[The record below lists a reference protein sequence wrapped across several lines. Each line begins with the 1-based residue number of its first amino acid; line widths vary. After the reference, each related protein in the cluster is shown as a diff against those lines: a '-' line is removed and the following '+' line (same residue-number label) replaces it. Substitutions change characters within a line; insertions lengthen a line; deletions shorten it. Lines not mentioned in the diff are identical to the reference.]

1 MHNQIKFPLEQV
13 EKNERKKKQCKEKP
27 TVPALKTFGRNPI
40 KALTSLHSYLA

>member
-13 EKNERKKKQCKEKP
+13 EKNERKKKCKEKP